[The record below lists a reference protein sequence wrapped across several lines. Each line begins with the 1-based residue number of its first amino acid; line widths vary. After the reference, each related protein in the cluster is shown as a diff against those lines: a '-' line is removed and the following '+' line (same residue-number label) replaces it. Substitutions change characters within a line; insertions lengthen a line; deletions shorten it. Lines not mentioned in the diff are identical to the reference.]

1 MTMELNDL
9 RTLITLLSFLVFA
22 GIVFWAYSG
31 RQKTR
36 FDEAAN
42 LPFIDDDI
50 DTSRRNPQKDTSGGR
65 S

>member
-9 RTLITLLSFLVFA
+9 RTLLTLLSFLVFA

-31 RQKTR
+31 RQKER

-50 DTSRRNPQKDTSGGR
+50 DTSRRDTQHGTSGGR
-65 S
+65 P